1 MTNLDINLEEENL
14 EGLVEELQ
22 GSKVEENEENIG
34 VHNQLKLDVK
44 NLIVLKHQCD
54 ICKKRVMTKKG
65 LILHV

>member
-44 NLIVLKHQCD
+44 N
-54 ICKKRVMTKKG
+54 
-65 LILHV
+65 